1 MSSGHFTADAVTGS
15 HPQPLEACYCEK
27 AKAFSSRMSVGFFDK
42 WQQLVSLQQCIQL
55 FVERSKYV
63 CLGFNPVVKGGL
75 LVTELTSTFSARWN
89 PACEDGGA
97 QPVHQLCFL
106 PNMLIFESCWRG
118 LPVWM
123 HVRRYFPAN
132 IFWLKRRSKK
142 KKKTSKWVV
151 AGLQR
156 SEKSWVEKSSSASSS
171 TPFQKDFCQS
181 SQTSMEV
188 LLVILCLIKCWSI
201 AREVQRI
208 LTMQGLNDL

>member
-75 LVTELTSTFSARWN
+75 LVTELTSTFSARWD
-89 PACEDGGA
+89 PACEDGDA

-106 PNMLIFESCWRG
+106 PNMLIFESC
-118 LPVWM
+118 
-123 HVRRYFPAN
+123 
-132 IFWLKRRSKK
+132 
-142 KKKTSKWVV
+142 
-151 AGLQR
+151 
-156 SEKSWVEKSSSASSS
+156 
-171 TPFQKDFCQS
+171 
-181 SQTSMEV
+181 
-188 LLVILCLIKCWSI
+188 
-201 AREVQRI
+201 
-208 LTMQGLNDL
+208 